1 MNLLVIIIITAL
13 LETLIPVTQSG
24 EQVITRVTYACQIIK
39 LDCIFVGAQKLS
51 FSYCGLVFE
60 YLSWKIKPGNSINM
74 IVILVIMIII
84 WEVTF
89 DVSTVYSWNQWFST
103 VSQ

>member
-1 MNLLVIIIITAL
+1 MA
-13 LETLIPVTQSG
+13 
-24 EQVITRVTYACQIIK
+24 
-39 LDCIFVGAQKLS
+39 
-51 FSYCGLVFE
+51 GLVFE
-60 YLSWKIKPGNSINM
+60 YLSWKIKPGNSINT

-89 DVSTVYSWNQWFST
+89 DVSTVYSWNQWFSP